1 MFGPLAH
8 GTSRRRAAAVVACSA
23 VLLLAACGK
32 SSKSST
38 ATTAATATTAPAK
51 SSGLAAQVP
60 AKLSKAGTL
69 VVAADASYAPNEFF
83 ASDNKTVQGMDVDLA
98 NAIASKLGLKA
109 DVKNAGFDTIIPS
122 LGNRY
127 DIGMS
132 SFTDNKK
139 REAQVDF
146 VDYYSAGTGFY
157 VEKGKNQT
165 LDTLDALCGHTVGV
179 EKGTTQLDDATAQG
193 KKCTTAGKKTVT
205 VLAFPDQNGANL
217 ALSSG
222 RVDVVMAD
230 SPVAAYGAKQ
240 SNGKFE
246 LIGKAYGTA
255 PYGIAIPKSADYKGL
270 TTAIQGALQEME
282 KDGSYVAILKKWGVE
297 AGAVTTFTINGA
309 TS

>member
-1 MFGPLAH
+1 MFGSQAH
-8 GTSRRRAAAVVACSA
+8 GASRRRAIAAIACSSL
-23 VLLLAACGK
+23 LLLAACGK
-32 SSKSST
+32 KSSN
-38 ATTAATATTAPAK
+38 TAATTTAPAK
-51 SSGLAAQVP
+51 SADLASKVP
-60 AKLSKAGTL
+60 AKLAKAGTII
-69 VVAADASYAPNEFF
+69 VAADASYAPNEFF
-83 ASDNKTVQGMDVDLA
+83 GTDNKTVEGMDADLA
-98 NAIASKLGLKA
+98 KAIAAKLGLKA
-109 DVKNAGFDTIIPS
+109 DVKNATFDTIIPA
-122 LGNRY
+122 LGNRF

-165 LDTLDALCGHTVGV
+165 LDTLDALCGHNVAV

-193 KKCTTAGKKTVT
+193 PKCTKAGKKTVT
-205 VLAFPDQNGANL
+205 VLAFPDQSAANL

-222 RVDVVMAD
+222 RADVVMAD
-230 SPVAAYGAKQ
+230 SPVAAYAAKQ

-246 LIGKAYGTA
+246 FIGKPYGAA

-270 TTAIQGALQEME
+270 TTAIQGALQSLE
-282 KDGSYVAILKKWGVE
+282 KDGTYLKIMKKWGVE
-297 AGAVTTFTINGA
+297 AGAVTSFPLNGA